1 MGAVASLELRVPLPL
16 VKHIERLE
24 LAVFLDAGVGRDID
38 SPHGQANLVSIGL
51 GLHTDITSYLRMS
64 VQWAHDLVD
73 SNAVTG
79 NELQDNGLH
88 FSLQAR
94 FP

>member
-1 MGAVASLELRVPLPL
+1 
-16 VKHIERLE
+16 
-24 LAVFLDAGVGRDID
+24 
-38 SPHGQANLVSIGL
+38 
-51 GLHTDITSYLRMS
+51 LRMS